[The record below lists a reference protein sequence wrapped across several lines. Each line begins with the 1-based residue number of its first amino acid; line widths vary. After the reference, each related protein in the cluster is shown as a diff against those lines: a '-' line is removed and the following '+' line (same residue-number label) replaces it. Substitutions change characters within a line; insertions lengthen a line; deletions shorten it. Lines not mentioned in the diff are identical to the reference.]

1 MDIALNKMQ
10 MDISKEVRRFL
21 EKECPIEYARE
32 MYDNERGFRDDIWAK
47 MVEMDW
53 LGIRIPEPWGGM
65 GMDQL
70 DINIVL
76 EEMGRTVLPGPFF
89 STVMLGA
96 ESVLEA
102 GSPEQKEHILPGIAG
117 GEKRGTL
124 ALHEPDG
131 GADPGYIRMAGREE
145 GDGFILKGT
154 KLFVPDAH
162 VADFLVCAAR
172 TAEGQGPG
180 YGITL
185 FLVDRDAEGV
195 SVSLLPTMDG
205 TRKLCAVDFRDVHV
219 SGDRVLG
226 IPHGGW
232 GPLHRVLQR
241 AQVGLCA
248 ESLGGAQRAMEMAV
262 EYAKIRVQ
270 YDLPIG
276 AFQVVK
282 HQCADMYLGV
292 ESSRSILYWASWA
305 QDHGDP
311 KEAALAAS
319 IAKVYC
325 HETYTKVAG
334 RTLQLFGATGF
345 TWENDIHLYLKR
357 AKANEVALG
366 DPVYH
371 RERVVRLITGD
382 ALD

>member
-1 MDIALNKMQ
+1 M
-10 MDISKEVRRFL
+10 E
-21 EKECPIEYARE
+21 
-32 MYDNERGFRDDIWAK
+32 
-47 MVEMDW
+47 
-53 LGIRIPEPWGGM
+53 
-65 GMDQL
+65 
-70 DINIVL
+70 
-76 EEMGRTVLPGPFF
+76 
-89 STVMLGA
+89 
-96 ESVLEA
+96 
-102 GSPEQKEHILPGIAG
+102 
-117 GEKRGTL
+117 
-124 ALHEPDG
+124 
-131 GADPGYIRMAGREE
+131 GREE
-145 GDGFILKGT
+145 GDGFILNGT

-172 TAEGQGPG
+172 TADGKEPAH
-180 YGITL
+180 GITL
-185 FLVDRDAEGV
+185 FLVDCDAEGV

-205 TRKLCAVDFRDVHV
+205 TRKLCAVDFRGVYV
-219 SGDRVLG
+219 SGDGILG
-226 IPHGGW
+226 APHRGW
-232 GPLHRVLQR
+232 DALHRVLQR

-262 EYAKIRVQ
+262 DYAKIRVQ
-270 YDLPIG
+270 FDQPIG
-276 AFQVVK
+276 AFQSIK

-334 RTLQLFGATGF
+334 RALQVLGATGF

-371 RERVVRLITGD
+371 REQVVRFITSDG
-382 ALD
+382 L